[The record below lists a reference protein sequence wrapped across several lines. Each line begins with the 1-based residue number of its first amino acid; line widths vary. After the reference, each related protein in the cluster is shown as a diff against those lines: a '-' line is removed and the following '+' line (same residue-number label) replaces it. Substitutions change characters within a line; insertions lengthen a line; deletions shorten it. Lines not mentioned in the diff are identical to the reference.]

1 MAKHADA
8 TRKIAEVNDPD
19 TSNDFAVQVNTEA
32 HRRPVVATTGADDCS
47 MTERTDAEAE
57 TGADPDDGGGDGEPG
72 ADPVRAKAL
81 TRLTPIRIGAISGIA
96 TVVALT
102 ALAGWL
108 GHRAY
113 ESHRTQQQREL
124 FLEVGRQG
132 AVNLTTIDWEHADAD
147 AQRVLNAS
155 TGTFYDDFSAR
166 SRTFVDVVKQAKS
179 KSVGTVTEAGVESE
193 STDQAQIL
201 VAVAVQE
208 SNAGAPQQEPR
219 GWRMRVTVQKVGNEV
234 KVANVGF
241 VP

>member
-8 TRKIAEVNDPD
+8 TRKIAEANDPEA
-19 TSNDFAVQVNTEA
+19 SNDIAAQVDTEPD
-32 HRRPVVATTGADDCS
+32 HRSVVATTGTDDSS

-57 TGADPDDGGGDGEPG
+57 TGADRDDGEPG
-72 ADPVRAKAL
+72 DDPVTAKARR
-81 TRLTPIRIGAISGIA
+81 RLTPIRLGAIAGIA

-113 ESHRTQQQREL
+113 ESHRAQQQRAL

-208 SNAGAPQQEPR
+208 SNAGGQQQKPR
-219 GWRMRVTVQKVGNEV
+219 DWRMRVTVQKVGNEV